1 MKKVYRKPAI
11 VFENFTLSTGIAG
24 NCEVKTNTPSQM
36 QCPYGE
42 NDYGYP
48 IFLDGVSA
56 CVSKV
61 QDGNNNTFCYHI
73 PIESNTLFN
82 S

>member
-11 VFENFTLSTGIAG
+11 VFENFTISTNIAAG
-24 NCEVKTNTPSQM
+24 CEVKTNTPSQM
-36 QCPYGE
+36 QCAYGE
-42 NDYGYP
+42 TEFGIP
-48 IFLDGVSA
+48 IFLDRVSA
-56 CVSKV
+56 CISTV
-61 QDGNNNTFCYHI
+61 QDGENNTFCYHI